1 MKPSDHTSPDSGR
14 AAATSD
20 RTAPRVPKL
29 AIVAPCYNE
38 QDMLPIS
45 APRLV
50 ALMDSLIAD
59 GLITSDS
66 FLLFVNDGSRDA
78 TWSIIS
84 RLHEENPMCH
94 GLDLSRN
101 VGHQNAIMAGM
112 LSAVEAPEMADAVIT
127 IDVDLQDPLECIPE
141 MLDAYYNGYDVV
153 YGVRSSRESDS
164 FMKRYT
170 AESFYK
176 FQATM
181 GVKTIFNHADFRF
194 MTRRVVLELEKYG
207 ERNLYLRGIIP
218 MIGFPST
225 TVEEVRAEREAGTTK
240 YTLRKMLRLA
250 FDGITSFSVT
260 PIYCIM
266 ALGGIFVLI
275 AIAIGIY
282 VLISLLNGSAVHGWS
297 SLILSVWFV
306 GGTILIA
313 VGLVGLYVGKVYIET
328 KHRPRYHIQSHLH

>member
-1 MKPSDHTSPDSGR
+1 MNLM
-14 AAATSD
+14 
-20 RTAPRVPKL
+20 KL
-29 AIVAPCYNE
+29 AVVAPCYNE
-38 QDMLPIS
+38 EEMLPVS
-45 APRLV
+45 APKLISLMETLV
-50 ALMDSLIAD
+50 AEGRIDPE
-59 GLITSDS
+59 S
-66 FLLFVNDGSRDA
+66 FLLFVNDGSRDT

-84 RLHEENPMCH
+84 RLHEERPMCH

-112 LSAVEAPEMADAVIT
+112 FAAVEAPELADAVIT

-141 MLDAYYNGYDVV
+141 MIDAYYAGYEVV

-164 FMKRYT
+164 FLKRFS

-176 FQATM
+176 LQSTL
-181 GVKTIFNHADFRF
+181 GVKTIFNHADFRLI
-194 MTRRVVLELEKYG
+194 TRRVVKELEKYG

-225 TVEEVRAEREAGTTK
+225 TVDEVRAAREAGKSK

-266 ALGGIFVLI
+266 VLGGIFVLI
-275 AIAIGIY
+275 AMAIGIY
-282 VLISLLNGSAVHGWS
+282 VLVSLLNGSAVQGWA

-306 GGTILIA
+306 GGIILIA

-328 KHRPRYHIQSHLH
+328 KHRPRYHILTHLR

>member
-1 MKPSDHTSPDSGR
+1 MKPI
-14 AAATSD
+14 
-20 RTAPRVPKL
+20 KL

-38 QDMLPIS
+38 EEMLPLS

-50 ALMDSLIAD
+50 ELMR
-59 GLITSDS
+59 GLIDGGRIAPDS
-66 FLLFVNDGSRDA
+66 FLLFVNDGSRDS

-84 RLHEENPMCH
+84 RLHDDNLMCH
-94 GLDLSRN
+94 GLNLSRN

-112 LSAVEAPEMADAVIT
+112 LTAVDEPDMADAVIT
-127 IDVDLQDPLECIPE
+127 IDVDLQDPLECIPQ
-141 MLDAYYNGYDVV
+141 MIDACYEGYDVV

-164 FMKRYT
+164 FLKRFT

-176 FQATM
+176 LQNRL
-181 GVKTIFNHADFRF
+181 GLKTIYNHADFRF
-194 MTRRVVLELEKYG
+194 MTRRVVVELAKYE

-225 TVEEVRAEREAGTTK
+225 QVEEVRERREAGTTK
-240 YTLRKMLRLA
+240 YTLKKMLTLA

-260 PIYCIM
+260 PIYLIM
-266 ALGGIFVLI
+266 ALGGIFILI

-282 VLISLLNGSAVHGWS
+282 VLASLINGTAVHGWA
-297 SLILSVWFV
+297 SLMLSIWLV
-306 GGTILIA
+306 GGIILIA

-328 KHRPRYHIQSHLH
+328 KHRPRYHIERHLH